1 MTKFTQQEIEF
12 MVNNVVGNFACSGMI
27 LTDEEIDV
35 LYKIGRGEL
44 FADSYVKEIIKMG
57 HC

>member
-1 MTKFTQQEIEF
+1 